1 MLLVLSSSCI
11 AQKWNTPEYIEKF
24 NYQEVIGNIEK
35 IPENQ
40 LPDVHPM
47 YPNGKKGIYELIAN
61 ETKMPKKAIRK
72 KIEGTVIVKY
82 VVGSDGYVR
91 DIEITQSVH
100 ELLDNAAIQVIK
112 SMKRWI
118 PGKVDGKNVGVE
130 YSQPFKFQI

>member
-1 MLLVLSSSCI
+1 MELFLCSFLLVLSSFCI
-11 AQKWNTPEYIEKF
+11 AQEWKTPEYIKKF

-40 LPDVHPM
+40 LPDVYAK
-47 YPNGKKGIYELIAN
+47 YPNGKKGVYKLIAN

-82 VVGSDGYVR
+82 VVGADGYVR
-91 DIEITQSVH
+91 DIAITQSVNK
-100 ELLDNAAIQVIK
+100 LLDNAAIQVIK

-118 PGKVDGKNVGVE
+118 PGKVDGK
-130 YSQPFKFQI
+130 KCWI